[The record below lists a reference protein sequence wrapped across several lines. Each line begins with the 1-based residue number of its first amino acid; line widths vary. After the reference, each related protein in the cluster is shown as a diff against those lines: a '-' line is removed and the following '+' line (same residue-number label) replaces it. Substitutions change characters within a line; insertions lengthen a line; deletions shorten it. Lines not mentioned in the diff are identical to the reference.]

1 MLGAMEPDSL
11 LVRGLVDNPSG
22 GLSPAL
28 DRSTTFER
36 EPGGGSPYGR
46 GHAPVAAEAEA
57 LLGALE
63 DAEATV
69 FASGMTAWT
78 CICLSLLGEGSAL
91 ALATSGYY
99 SLEGFASGILERFG
113 VEVRRFD
120 ARDRDSFRRACDG
133 AALAIIETPSNP
145 LVTLT
150 DIAGAASDAH
160 AGGALLCC
168 DSTFATPLLQ
178 RPLDLGADLAWQ
190 SATKYLAGHSD
201 VLAGVVT
208 TRDAGPARAPRVDAP
223 HHRRRARARRGLAAA
238 ARPAHAARA
247 AASPGRDGLRARP
260 SARDASLRRG
270 RALPGPRRITPIT
283 GSRCARCPAAREAC
297 WPSSWPTAQA
307 RDTARRPCGSCAGRP
322 ASAASRR

>member
-1 MLGAMEPDSL
+1 MEPDSL

-78 CICLSLLGEGSAL
+78 CICLGLLEEGSAL

-113 VEVRRFD
+113 VEQNW
-120 ARDRDSFRRACDG
+120 
-133 AALAIIETPSNP
+133 ENHPSMQP
-145 LVTLT
+145 
-150 DIAGAASDAH
+150 
-160 AGGALLCC
+160 C
-168 DSTFATPLLQ
+168 
-178 RPLDLGADLAWQ
+178 
-190 SATKYLAGHSD
+190 
-201 VLAGVVT
+201 
-208 TRDAGPARAPRVDAP
+208 
-223 HHRRRARARRGLAAA
+223 
-238 ARPAHAARA
+238 
-247 AASPGRDGLRARP
+247 
-260 SARDASLRRG
+260 
-270 RALPGPRRITPIT
+270 
-283 GSRCARCPAAREAC
+283 SRCR
-297 WPSSWPTAQA
+297 
-307 RDTARRPCGSCAGRP
+307 
-322 ASAASRR
+322 